1 MNISCHHDD
10 RPIMDAVG
18 LFHDMSR
25 TLKGFPISF
34 ITATTL
40 IVVLSGCV
48 SDPPPVDSVT
58 AVTGAV
64 NAPGSPDAYAV
75 VDCLLPGQI
84 RQLGTKTTYVTE
96 RRPVRTTKEDCV
108 IRGGE
113 YVAGDRAD
121 YGASLKIWLSEAQ
134 QGSAEAQYYAAT
146 LYEKGPS
153 GHPDYH
159 QAADWYRKAAE
170 QGDKRAA
177 VSLGRLYEQGLGVPK
192 DPTQAFK
199 WFAKSSGLNE
209 NTLSLL
215 ANKQVLNAQATKR
228 IRELEQ
234 ALAGKDQEIRKLSG
248 ELQDVNKEVAI
259 LQTTVRE
266 RTGQAQQESRK
277 LKQSEQQY
285 QTLQADLAALR
296 AQPDKTQQTAALA
309 QQIQKLQAAITLETN
324 QLANRNA
331 EIAQLQARIVGLE
344 KNADRIQ
351 VLEQTVARRDSEAQT
366 LREQVAA
373 ANQELKR
380 LDGQLQER
388 QRLAADERRKSQ
400 EADQRYRAAQA
411 QMEELRAKP
420 DQFAALAKYEAT
432 VKKLQDEMGRARGEL
447 DLRIKDVVQLQQKIA
462 SLEVN
467 VEKQAKELQVASVS
481 DLGFDGPSLEII
493 DPPLAK
499 TRGIQVSN
507 DELAIPVSA
516 GARRSVTGRVLAP
529 AGLRTLTVNG
539 ESMKA
544 NEDGVFTA
552 ALPALR
558 SDTDEMAVQILAV
571 DMQNK
576 RAALKFLLK
585 ARGSIAVSTR
595 ASKQDTS
602 GFGRYHALVIGNDHY
617 QHWPELMNAISDA
630 TAIAKV
636 LKEQYGFQ
644 VTLMKDA
651 SRAQIMKALNQYRKV
666 LTEKDNLLIYYAGHG
681 YLEQGIDRGYWIPVD
696 AEISDNSEWI
706 LLPGVTDML
715 QLISAKHVMVV
726 ADSCFGGKLTR
737 TSLAQLKPG
746 LTDDARFDL
755 LKTLAHKR
763 VRTAMTSGGVKPVL
777 DAGGSGHSVFA
788 DAFLGVLEENT
799 TVLEAERLFWAVRT
813 RVVSTSQKLNAE
825 QIPTYD
831 PIHMAGHESLGD
843 FIFVPQKS

>member
-1 MNISCHHDD
+1 M
-10 RPIMDAVG
+10 A
-18 LFHDMSR
+18 
-25 TLKGFPISF
+25 
-34 ITATTL
+34 ATL

-48 SDPPPVDSVT
+48 SDSPPVDSVT

-64 NAPGSPDAYAV
+64 NAPGSPDAYDV

-121 YGASLKIWLSEAQ
+121 YGASLKIWQAEAQ
-134 QGSAEAQYYAAT
+134 KGSAEAQYYTAT
-146 LYEKGPS
+146 LYEKGAT
-153 GHPDYH
+153 GRPDYG
-159 QAADWYRKAAE
+159 QAAEWYRKAAE
-170 QGDKRAA
+170 QNDKRATI
-177 VSLGRLYEQGLGVPK
+177 SLGRLYEQGLGVQK
-192 DPTQAFK
+192 DPAQAFK
-199 WFAKSSGLNE
+199 WFAKASGLNE
-209 NTLSLL
+209 GALSLL
-215 ANKQVLNAQATKR
+215 ANKQVPDASSTKR

-234 ALAGKDQEIRKLSG
+234 VLASKVQEIKRLSG
-248 ELQDVNKEVAI
+248 ELREVKKEVVT
-259 LQTTVRE
+259 LQATVKE
-266 RTGQAQQESRK
+266 RTGQAQQERAK
-277 LKQSEQQY
+277 LKESERQY
-285 QTLQADLAALR
+285 QVLQTDLAALR

-380 LDGQLQER
+380 LDGQLQEG

-400 EADQRYRAAQA
+400 DADQRYQAAQA

-420 DQFAALAKYEAT
+420 DQSAALAAYEAT
-432 VKKLQDEMGRARGEL
+432 VKKLQEEMGQARRAL
-447 DLRIKDVVQLQQKIA
+447 DDRTKDVGQLQQKIA
-462 SLEVN
+462 SLEADT
-467 VEKQAKELQVASVS
+467 EKQAKELQVASIS

-499 TRGIQVSN
+499 TRGIQVAK
-507 DELAIPVSA
+507 DELTVSVGT
-516 GARRSVTGRVLAP
+516 GARRSVTGRVLAA

-539 ESMKA
+539 QSMKA

-552 ALPALR
+552 TLPALR
-558 SDTDEMAVQILAV
+558 SGTDEMAVQILAV

-576 RAALKFLLK
+576 RAALKFMLK
-585 ARGSIAVSTR
+585 ARGFMAVSTR
-595 ASKQDTS
+595 APKQDTS

-617 QHWPELMNAISDA
+617 KHWPELMNAISDA

-636 LKEQYGFQ
+636 LREQYGFQ
-644 VTLMKDA
+644 VTLLKDA
-651 SRAQIMKALNQYRKV
+651 SRAQIMKALNQYRKI

-681 YLEQGIDRGYWIPVD
+681 HLEQGIDRGYWIPVD
-696 AEISDNSEWI
+696 AEINDNSEWI

-737 TSLAQLKPG
+737 SSLAQLKPG

-755 LKTLAHKR
+755 LQTLAQKR

>member
-1 MNISCHHDD
+1 
-10 RPIMDAVG
+10 
-18 LFHDMSR
+18 MS
-25 TLKGFPISF
+25 TTGKSLPISF
-34 ITATTL
+34 LTVATL
-40 IVVLSGCV
+40 MVVLSACA
-48 SDPPPVDSVT
+48 SEPPPVDSVT
-58 AVTGAV
+58 AVTGAM
-64 NAPGSPDAYAV
+64 NAPGGPETYEV

-84 RQLGTKTTYVTE
+84 RQLGTQVTYVTE

-134 QGSAEAQYYAAT
+134 KGSAEAQYYAAM
-146 LYEKGPS
+146 LYEKGPG
-153 GHPDYH
+153 GHPDYQ

-177 VSLGRLYEQGLGVPK
+177 VSLGRLYEEGLGVSK
-192 DPTQAFK
+192 DPAQAFK
-199 WFAKSSGLNE
+199 WFAKASGLNE
-209 NTLSLL
+209 GALSLL
-215 ANKQVLNAQATKR
+215 ANKQVPNAQATKR

-234 ALAGKDQEIRKLSG
+234 ALAAKDQEIKKLGG
-248 ELQDVNKEVAI
+248 ELREVNKEVAT

-266 RTGQAQQESRK
+266 RTSQAQQESAE
-277 LKQSEQQY
+277 LKQREQRY
-285 QTLQADLAALR
+285 QTLQSDLAALR
-296 AQPDKTQQTAALA
+296 VQPDKSQQAAALA
-309 QQIQKLQAAITLETN
+309 QQTQKLQAEITLQTH
-324 QLANRNA
+324 QLTNRNA
-331 EIAQLQARIVGLE
+331 EITQLQARIAALE

-351 VLEQTVARRDSEAQT
+351 VLEQTVARRDSEAQK

-373 ANQELKR
+373 ANQDLKR

-400 EADQRYRAAQA
+400 DADQRYQTARA
-411 QMEELRAKP
+411 QMEQLRANP
-420 DQFAALAKYEAT
+420 DQSVAVAKADAT
-432 VKKLQDEMGRARGEL
+432 VKKLQEEMGRARGEL
-447 DLRIKDVVQLQQKIA
+447 DGRIKDVVQLQQKIA
-462 SLEVN
+462 SLEAN
-467 VEKQAKELQVASVS
+467 AEKQAKELQVASVN

-499 TRGIQVSN
+499 TRGIQVTK
-507 DELAIPVSA
+507 DELAIPVSI
-516 GARRSVTGRVLAP
+516 GVRRSVTGRVLAP
-529 AGLRTLTVNG
+529 AGLRGLTVNG
-539 ESMKA
+539 ESMKP

-552 ALPALR
+552 TLPALR
-558 SDTDEMAVQILAV
+558 SGTDEMAVQILAV

-576 RAALKFLLK
+576 RAAMKFLLK
-585 ARGSIAVSTR
+585 VRGSMPVSTR
-595 ASKQDTS
+595 APKQDTS

-617 QHWPELMNAISDA
+617 KNWPQLMNAISDA
-630 TAIAKV
+630 TAIANV
-636 LKEQYGFQ
+636 LKKQYGFQ
-644 VTLMKDA
+644 VMLLKDA
-651 SRAQIMKALNQYRKV
+651 SRVQIMKALNQYRKV

-681 YLEQGIDRGYWIPVD
+681 HLEQGIDRGYWIPVD
-696 AEISDNSEWI
+696 AEISDNSEWV
-706 LLPGVTDML
+706 LLPAVTDML

-737 TSLAQLKPG
+737 SSLAQLKPG

-755 LKTLAHKR
+755 LKTLAQKR

-813 RVVSTSQKLNAE
+813 RVVSTSQKMNAE

-843 FIFVPQKS
+843 FIFVPQGL